1 MSQRFDAGPGLA
13 AAGALLLLLSL
24 FVEWFS
30 PGLSGWNA
38 FEALDVL
45 LAALALAALA
55 LAVARLRDPGPA
67 EGRLLLGIGA
77 LGMLAVLVQLV
88 DRPPLLAD
96 ARTDVSVGPWLALVG
111 CALVLVGGLLS
122 SARIAV
128 TVSVSDRDP
137 RRRVRAVDRR
147 RAPEPEGEVRGPA
160 PAPEGDEGPR
170 TEPFEPV
177 VRDS

>member
-1 MSQRFDAGPGLA
+1 MPQRFDAGPGLA
-13 AAGALLLLLSL
+13 AGGALLLLLSL

-67 EGRLLLGIGA
+67 EGRLLLAIGA
-77 LGMLAVLVQLV
+77 LGLLAVLVQLV

-96 ARTDVSVGPWLALVG
+96 ARTDVSVGPWLALAA

-128 TVSVSDRDP
+128 TVSVSGRDP

-147 RAPEPEGEVRGPA
+147 REAEPDGEGRRPGAEPV
-160 PAPEGDEGPR
+160 GDEGPR
-170 TEPFEPV
+170 TAPFEPLAG
-177 VRDS
+177 D